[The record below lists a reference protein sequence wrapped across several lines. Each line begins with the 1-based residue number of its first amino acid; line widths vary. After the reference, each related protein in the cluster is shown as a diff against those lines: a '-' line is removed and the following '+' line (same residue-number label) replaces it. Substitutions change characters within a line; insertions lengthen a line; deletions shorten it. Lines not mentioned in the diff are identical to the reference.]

1 MEYKSNE
8 KRSNTARLMHNEFT
22 FTFSVNTL
30 GDNYEQTC
38 TKRHKHLSLAPQ
50 ESRSKLLVYT
60 KGLPCFLSEA
70 NTQYRQRS
78 LHLDSGPRPVPGA
91 IVIVCTY
98 NRLIMYVLATYP
110 RIEVMFTFTL
120 CSSLAFYLSFDK
132 KNLRNRS
139 MKLYNTFYYQY

>member
-8 KRSNTARLMHNEFT
+8 KRSNAARLMHNEFT

-30 GDNYEQTC
+30 GDSYEQTC
-38 TKRHKHLSLAPQ
+38 TKRHKNLSLAPQ
-50 ESRSKLLVYT
+50 ESRSNLLVYT

-98 NRLIMYVLATYP
+98 NRLSLCTY
-110 RIEVMFTFTL
+110 
-120 CSSLAFYLSFDK
+120 
-132 KNLRNRS
+132 
-139 MKLYNTFYYQY
+139 

>member
-8 KRSNTARLMHNEFT
+8 KRSNTARQMHNEFT

-38 TKRHKHLSLAPQ
+38 TKRHKNLSLAPQ
-50 ESRSKLLVYT
+50 VSRSNLLVYT

-91 IVIVCTY
+91 IVIVCT
-98 NRLIMYVLATYP
+98 
-110 RIEVMFTFTL
+110 
-120 CSSLAFYLSFDK
+120 
-132 KNLRNRS
+132 
-139 MKLYNTFYYQY
+139 

>member
-8 KRSNTARLMHNEFT
+8 KRSNTARQMHNEFT

-30 GDNYEQTC
+30 GD
-38 TKRHKHLSLAPQ
+38 TKRHKNLSLAPQ
-50 ESRSKLLVYT
+50 ESRSNLLVYT

-91 IVIVCTY
+91 IVIVCT
-98 NRLIMYVLATYP
+98 
-110 RIEVMFTFTL
+110 
-120 CSSLAFYLSFDK
+120 
-132 KNLRNRS
+132 
-139 MKLYNTFYYQY
+139 